1 MPWQY
6 TPYTLP
12 LAASAALALFLAA
25 FLWHRRARPGAT
37 ALSALMLSVAT
48 WCAGYA
54 LEMARVALADKV
66 FWACVQYIGVA
77 LVPTFFLLFVLRYTR
92 GPAVPLPN
100 WARWL
105 ALEPPLVLAFV
116 WTDRWHQ
123 LYWSEKSILDTAGF
137 GVLVVEPGP
146 LYHLHVVY
154 AYIMLLSGTVL
165 LYRMAR
171 RGPKEYRRRLFVV
184 LSSCAAPWLGNA
196 LYMTGLSPF
205 PHLDLT
211 PFAFGLTGLGATW
224 ALRRFELL
232 ELVPVARGLLVEKM
246 SYGVLVLD
254 AQQRIVD
261 INPAAR
267 QLLSAPDSVIGQR
280 GDQLLQSLAQE
291 LDTAPGES
299 RSEIELAASG
309 RICEMSI
316 LPLDQQTG
324 HLVTLQDIT
333 ELRLTEREARA
344 AQQAAEAAREAA
356 EAASQAKGEFLANM
370 SHEIR
375 TPMNS
380 VLGMTELLL
389 DMGLTPEQQTYMET
403 VHHSADNLLQLLNDV
418 LEFTRSESGQLE
430 IEKTPFALRDC
441 INGVIKT
448 LQSQAAAKDLALRC
462 EVGSAVEDI
471 LVGDGNRLRQI
482 LLNLVGNAVKFT
494 KSGSVTLR
502 VEVQGGDEQ
511 SVFLRFEVEDTGIG
525 IPEEKHAAIFDVFTQ
540 ADASTTRHFGGT
552 GLGLTI
558 VRRLA
563 TMMGGEVWLESTLG
577 SGSTFFVTALFERY
591 GDDDSPALT
600 SAAQP
605 ADDTTQPVSAA
616 QRVLV
621 VDDLEPNQQLAE
633 HILTRRGH
641 EVTIAAS
648 GAAALKLLASDHC
661 FDMVLMDVQMPG
673 MSGLEAT
680 QTIRQRERDSG
691 QTRLPVIALT
701 GNALAGDRERC
712 LAAGMDD
719 YLSKPVR
726 SRELIRMV
734 EKYADRKSAE
744 FAEDALHPPHGAAA
758 EERNAKGSESPTANT
773 TTAASAQ
780 QPTRKPTRKPTRTY
794 PTRANAL
801 EWVGDDEDL
810 LCEMVAMITKARDE
824 HLAPVRR
831 AVAQSDADVLA
842 KTAHAYKGVLG
853 LLGENPAFFAA
864 RRLEMMGR
872 EGTLEESKTA
882 LAELEEAAA
891 QYEEILRSF

>member
-1 MPWQY
+1 MQSMHWQN

-12 LAASAALALFLAA
+12 LAASAILALFLAG
-25 FLWHRRARPGAT
+25 FLWRRRTRPGAT
-37 ALSALMLSVAT
+37 ALSALMLSVAV
-48 WCAGYA
+48 WCGGYA

-92 GPAVPLPN
+92 GPAVALPH
-100 WARWL
+100 WTRWL
-105 ALEPPLVLAFV
+105 VWEPPLVLAFV

-123 LYWSEKSILDTAGF
+123 LYWSEKSILDAAGF

-154 AYIMLLSGTVL
+154 AYILLISGTVL
-165 LYRMAR
+165 LYRMAQ
-171 RGPKEYRRRLFVV
+171 RGPKEYRNRLGVV
-184 LSSCAAPWLGNA
+184 LVCCAAPWLGNA

-205 PHLDLT
+205 PYLDLT

-232 ELVPVARGLLVEKM
+232 ELVPVARDLLIEKM

-254 AQQRIVD
+254 EQQRIVD

-267 QLLSAPDSVIGQR
+267 QLLAESASVIGRR
-280 GDQLLQSLAQE
+280 GDQVLQGLDHE
-291 LDTAPGES
+291 LGTTPGES

-309 RICEMSI
+309 RICEVSI
-316 LPLDQQTG
+316 LPLGQHAG

-333 ELRLTEREARA
+333 ERRVAEREAVA
-344 AQQAAEAAREAA
+344 AQKAAEAALKAA
-356 EAASQAKGEFLANM
+356 EAAAQAKSEFLANM

-418 LEFTRSESGQLE
+418 LEFTRSESGQIE

-441 INGVIKT
+441 AHGAVKT
-448 LQSQAAAKDLALRC
+448 LQAQAAAKGLALRC
-462 EVGSAVEDI
+462 EVGAAVEDI
-471 LVGDGNRLRQI
+471 LIGDGNRLRQI
-482 LLNLVGNAVKFT
+482 LLNLVGNAIKFT
-494 KSGSVTLR
+494 ERGSVTLR

-525 IPEEKHAAIFDVFTQ
+525 ISAEKHETIFDVFTQ
-540 ADASTTRHFGGT
+540 ADASTTRRFGGT
-552 GLGLTI
+552 GLGLAI

-563 TMMGGEVWLESTLG
+563 TMMGGEVWLESTVD
-577 SGSTFFVTALFERY
+577 SGSTFFVTTLLGRY
-591 GDDDSPALT
+591 TASESPT
-600 SAAQP
+600 VEPVNRETMPVAA
-605 ADDTTQPVSAA
+605 T

-633 HILTRRGH
+633 HTLKRRGH
-641 EVTIAAS
+641 EVVVAAS
-648 GAAALKLLASDHC
+648 GAAALKILADDQR

-680 QTIRQRERDSG
+680 RAIRQRERDSG
-691 QTRLPVIALT
+691 RPRLPIIALT
-701 GNALAGDRERC
+701 GNALAGDRELC
-712 LAAGMDD
+712 IEAGMDD

-726 SRELIRMV
+726 SRELLSMV
-734 EKYADRKSAE
+734 EKYAGQSGEFTAQAVQEGEQLAADAE
-744 FAEDALHPPHGAAA
+744 QLAKENSNLATNAA
-758 EERNAKGSESPTANT
+758 
-773 TTAASAQ
+773 
-780 QPTRKPTRKPTRTY
+780 Y
-794 PTRANAL
+794 PTRDAAL
-801 EWVGDDEDL
+801 AWIGDDEEL
-810 LCEMVAMITKARDE
+810 LREMVAMIVQARSVNLPKVSQAIE
-824 HLAPVRR
+824 R
-831 AVAQSDADVLA
+831 ADADALVA
-842 KTAHAYKGVLG
+842 AAHAYKSVLG
-853 LLGENPAFFAA
+853 LLGENAAFVAA
-864 RRLEMMGR
+864 RRLEMMAR
-872 EGTLEESKTA
+872 EGVLEESA
-882 LAELEEAAA
+882 AALEELQTAVA
-891 QYEEILRSF
+891 QYERVLRSF

>member
-1 MPWQY
+1 MHWQN

-12 LAASAALALFLAA
+12 LAASAALALFLAG
-25 FLWHRRARPGAT
+25 FLWRRRARPGAT
-37 ALSALMLSVAT
+37 ALSALMLSVAV
-48 WCAGYA
+48 WCGGYA

-92 GPAVPLPN
+92 GPAVALPH
-100 WARWL
+100 WTRWL
-105 ALEPPLVLAFV
+105 VWEPPLVLAFV

-123 LYWSEKSILDTAGF
+123 LYWSEKSILDAAGF

-165 LYRMAR
+165 LYRMAQ
-171 RGPKEYRRRLFVV
+171 RGPKEYRNRLGVV
-184 LSSCAAPWLGNA
+184 LVCCAAPWLGNA

-232 ELVPVARGLLVEKM
+232 ELVPVARDLLVEKM

-254 AQQRIVD
+254 EQQRIVD

-267 QLLSAPDSVIGQR
+267 QLLAESGSVIGRR
-280 GDQLLQSLAQE
+280 GDQVLQGLDHE
-291 LDTAPGES
+291 LGAALGES

-309 RICEMSI
+309 RICEMST
-316 LPLDQQTG
+316 LPLGQQAG
-324 HLVTLQDIT
+324 YLVTLQDIT
-333 ELRLTEREARA
+333 ERRVAEREAVA
-344 AQQAAEAAREAA
+344 AQRAAEAAQKAA
-356 EAASQAKGEFLANM
+356 EAAAQAKGEFLANM

-389 DMGLTPEQQTYMET
+389 DMGLTAEQQAYMET
-403 VHHSADNLLQLLNDV
+403 VHHSADNLLRLLNDV
-418 LEFTRSESGQLE
+418 LEFTRSESGQIE
-430 IEKTPFALRDC
+430 IEKTPFALRNC
-441 INGVIKT
+441 VNSTVKT
-448 LQSQAAAKDLALRC
+448 LEAQAEAKGLALRC
-462 EVGSAVEDI
+462 QVGAAVEDI
-471 LVGDGNRLRQI
+471 LIGDGSRLRQI
-482 LLNLVGNAVKFT
+482 LLNLIGNAIKFT
-494 KSGSVTLR
+494 ERGSVTLR

-511 SVFLRFEVEDTGIG
+511 SIFLRFEVEDTGIG
-525 IPEEKHAAIFDVFTQ
+525 IPAEKHEAIFEVFTQ
-540 ADASTTRHFGGT
+540 ADASTTRRFGGT

-563 TMMGGEVWLESTLG
+563 TMMGGEVWLESAVD

-591 GDDDSPALT
+591 TASESPIVEEPT
-600 SAAQP
+600 DRETMPAA
-605 ADDTTQPVSAA
+605 AR

-633 HILTRRGH
+633 HTLKRRGH
-641 EVTIAAS
+641 EVVVAAS
-648 GAAALKLLASDHC
+648 GAAALKILADDHR

-680 QTIRQRERDSG
+680 RIIRQRERDSG
-691 QTRLPVIALT
+691 QTRLPIIALT
-701 GNALAGDRERC
+701 GNALAGDRELC
-712 LAAGMDD
+712 LEAGMDD

-726 SRELIRMV
+726 NRDLLNMV
-734 EKYADRKSAE
+734 EKYAGQSGKFTEQAPAAQESERLAANAE
-744 FAEDALHPPHGAAA
+744 QPATENGQ
-758 EERNAKGSESPTANT
+758 R
-773 TTAASAQ
+773 AAS
-780 QPTRKPTRKPTRTY
+780 TTY
-794 PTRANAL
+794 PTRDDAL
-801 EWVGDDEDL
+801 AWIGDDEEIL
-810 LCEMVAMITKARDE
+810 REMVALIVQARSE
-824 HLAPVRR
+824 NLPQVSQAIEC
-831 AVAQSDADVLA
+831 ADADALA
-842 KTAHAYKGVLG
+842 STAHAYKSVLG
-853 LLGENPAFFAA
+853 LLGENAAFVAA

-872 EGTLEESKTA
+872 EGALEEGPA
-882 LAELEEAAA
+882 ALEELQAAIA
-891 QYEEILRSF
+891 QYEQVLRSF

>member
-1 MPWQY
+1 MHWQN

-12 LAASAALALFLAA
+12 LAASAALALFLAG
-25 FLWHRRARPGAT
+25 FLWRRRARPGAT
-37 ALSALMLSVAT
+37 ALSALMLSVAV
-48 WCAGYA
+48 WCGGYA

-92 GPAVPLPN
+92 GPAVALPH
-100 WARWL
+100 WTRWL
-105 ALEPPLVLAFV
+105 VWEPPLVLAFV

-123 LYWSEKSILDTAGF
+123 LYWSEKSILNAAGF
-137 GVLVVEPGP
+137 GVLAVEPGP

-165 LYRMAR
+165 LYRMAQ
-171 RGPKEYRRRLFVV
+171 RGPKEYRNRLGVV
-184 LSSCAAPWLGNA
+184 LVCCAAPWLGNA

-232 ELVPVARGLLVEKM
+232 ELVPVARDLLVEKM

-254 AQQRIVD
+254 EQQRIVD

-267 QLLSAPDSVIGQR
+267 QLLAESGSVIGRR
-280 GDQLLQSLAQE
+280 GDQVLQGLDHE
-291 LDTAPGES
+291 LGAVTGES

-309 RICEMSI
+309 RICEMST
-316 LPLDQQTG
+316 LPLGQQAG
-324 HLVTLQDIT
+324 YLVTLQDIT
-333 ELRLTEREARA
+333 ERRVAEREAVA
-344 AQQAAEAAREAA
+344 AQRAAEAAQKAA
-356 EAASQAKGEFLANM
+356 EAAAQAKGEFLANM

-389 DMGLTPEQQTYMET
+389 DMGLTAEQQAYMET

-418 LEFTRSESGQLE
+418 LEFTRSESGQIE

-441 INGVIKT
+441 VHGTVKT
-448 LQSQAAAKDLALRC
+448 LQAQAEAKGVALHC
-462 EVGSAVEDI
+462 QVGTAVEDI
-471 LVGDGNRLRQI
+471 LIGDGSRLRQI
-482 LLNLVGNAVKFT
+482 LLNLVGNAIKFT
-494 KSGSVTLR
+494 ERGSVTLR

-525 IPEEKHAAIFDVFTQ
+525 IPAEKHEAIFEVFTQ
-540 ADASTTRHFGGT
+540 ADASTTRRFGGT

-563 TMMGGEVWLESTLG
+563 TMMGGEVWLESAVD
-577 SGSTFFVTALFERY
+577 SGSTFFFTALFGRY
-591 GDDDSPALT
+591 TASKAPALEPASRET
-600 SAAQP
+600 EPAA
-605 ADDTTQPVSAA
+605 TR

-621 VDDLEPNQQLAE
+621 VDDLEPNQQLVE
-633 HILTRRGH
+633 HILTRRSH
-641 EVTIAAS
+641 EVVVAAS
-648 GAAALKLLASDHC
+648 GAAALKLLADDHR

-680 QTIRQRERDSG
+680 RSIRQRERNSG
-691 QTRLPVIALT
+691 QTRLPIIALT
-701 GNALAGDRERC
+701 GNALAGDRELC
-712 LAAGMDD
+712 IEAGMDD

-726 SRELIRMV
+726 SRELLNMV
-734 EKYADRKSAE
+734 EKYAGQSGE
-744 FAEDALHPPHGAAA
+744 FTEQA
-758 EERNAKGSESPTANT
+758 PTAQENERLAANAEQLAKENSSPAASP
-773 TTAASAQ
+773 AASA
-780 QPTRKPTRKPTRTY
+780 TY
-794 PTRANAL
+794 PTRDDAL
-801 EWVGDDEDL
+801 AWVGDDEML
-810 LCEMVAMITKARDE
+810 LREMVAMIVQARSE
-824 HLAPVRR
+824 NLPKVSR
-831 AVAQSDADVLA
+831 AIERADADALA
-842 KTAHAYKGVLG
+842 STAHAYKSVLG
-853 LLGENPAFFAA
+853 LLGENAAFVAA

-872 EGTLEESKTA
+872 EGALEEGPA
-882 LAELEEAAA
+882 ALEELQAAVA
-891 QYEEILRSF
+891 QYERVLRSF